1 MSATPQQDK
10 LYVFLKATEEKN
22 KQTKQQPRNKQ
33 TNYRAKEAEKNESKC
48 SLILARAPMVRV
60 QALFL
65 KNTPGIFVRKKTPNK
80 QKNKNAFAKSEKK
93 DQTEKKKKNEFFS
106 WTLPNLWDIS
116 EVIIEV
122 WLIRQ
127 Q

>member
-1 MSATPQQDK
+1 MQLRPSQSSDGKSAGTILK
-10 LYVFLKATEEKN
+10 TLLVF
-22 KQTKQQPRNKQ
+22 
-33 TNYRAKEAEKNESKC
+33 C
-48 SLILARAPMVRV
+48 
-60 QALFL
+60 
-65 KNTPGIFVRKKTPNK
+65 
-80 QKNKNAFAKSEKK
+80 AF
-93 DQTEKKKKNEFFS
+93 KKKKKKALLSLRRKKKKTVQKNPKQTMNDFIS

>member
-1 MSATPQQDK
+1 
-10 LYVFLKATEEKN
+10 
-22 KQTKQQPRNKQ
+22 
-33 TNYRAKEAEKNESKC
+33 
-48 SLILARAPMVRV
+48 MVRV

-65 KNTPGIFVRKKTPNK
+65 KNTPGIFVRKKTKMPLQSLRRKTK
-80 QKNKNAFAKSEKK
+80 Q
-93 DQTEKKKKNEFFS
+93 KKKNEFFS